1 MEHFNEEAGAVWM
14 ERLTRVYPA
23 AVWLNPV
30 PEKQW
35 NYSQSTKILHE
46 LMDGRM
52 YPLTLSG
59 LEDAMRTLT
68 RKN

>member
-1 MEHFNEEAGAVWM
+1 V
-14 ERLTRVYPA
+14 T
-23 AVWLNPV
+23 
-30 PEKQW
+30 EKQW
-35 NYSQSTKILHE
+35 TYSNSTRVIQQ

-68 RKN
+68 RKI